1 MRKIAVISQKGGVGK
16 TTTSMNLAH
25 ALALSG
31 KKVLLIDMDPQANL
45 STSLGIHGNDV
56 KGIAAVLLE
65 NESIEEHIISVKD
78 MLDLVP
84 AGGKLGELEFLADGG
99 SRRGFLLEQATE
111 KLSEKYDFLLI
122 DCPPSAGLLGMNAM
136 LAVNELLIPV
146 SSDYLSMQGLSRLLG
161 IIQHVEEKL
170 NRNSKKW
177 IVITRYHQRRRLAKE
192 VREKLLGYFPDRV
205 LDTPIRESVALAES
219 PSFGVSIFDYKKLS
233 FGAQDYLSLA
243 KDLVQKEVKPE
254 SKTMVRKSKKK
265 LEVTE

>member
-31 KKVLLIDMDPQANL
+31 KKVLLVDMDPQANL
-45 STSLGIHGNDV
+45 STSLGIHGSEV
-56 KGIAAVLLE
+56 KGVAAVLLE
-65 NESIEEHIISVKD
+65 NEPIASHIAPLKEN
-78 MLDLVP
+78 LDLIP
-84 AGGKLGELEFLADGG
+84 AGGKLGELEFLSDGG
-99 SRRGFLLEQATE
+99 SSRGFLLEQAI
-111 KLSEKYDFLLI
+111 KGLSESYDFLII

-161 IIQHVEEKL
+161 IVQHIEEKL
-170 NRNSKKW
+170 NRSSKKW
-177 IVITRYHQRRRLAKE
+177 IVITRYHRRRRLANE
-192 VREKLLGYFPDRV
+192 VRNKLLNYFPGRV

-219 PSFGVSIFDYKKLS
+219 PSYGVSIFDYKKLS

-243 KDLVQKEVKPE
+243 RDIVLKGQAV
-254 SKTMVRKSKKK
+254 
-265 LEVTE
+265 

>member
-1 MRKIAVISQKGGVGK
+1 MRRVAIISQKGGVGK

-45 STSLGIHGNDV
+45 SISLGIHGNEV

-65 NESIEEHIISVKD
+65 KESIEDHIVSLKEN
-78 MLDLVP
+78 MDLIP
-84 AGGKLGELEFLADGG
+84 AGGKLGELEFLSAGG
-99 SRRGFLLEQATE
+99 SKRGFLLEKAT
-111 KLSEKYDFLLI
+111 KNISKQYDFLLI

-161 IIQHVEEKL
+161 IIQNVEERLK
-170 NRNSKKW
+170 RSTKKW
-177 IVITRYHQRRRLAKE
+177 IVVTRYQKRRRLAKE
-192 VREKLLGYFPDRV
+192 VREKLLGYFPGRV
-205 LDTPIRESVALAES
+205 LETPIRESVALAES

-233 FGAQDYLSLA
+233 YGAQDYLSLA
-243 KDLVQKEVKPE
+243 KDLVLKDAAA
-254 SKTMVRKSKKK
+254 
-265 LEVTE
+265 

>member
-45 STSLGIHGNDV
+45 STSLGIHGNEI
-56 KGIAAVLLE
+56 KGIAAVLLGKE
-65 NESIEEHIISVKD
+65 AIESHIIELKEN
-78 MLDLVP
+78 LDLIP
-84 AGGKLGELEFLADGG
+84 AGGKLGELEFLSDGG
-99 SRRGFLLEQATE
+99 STRGFLLEQAIKSLTRN
-111 KLSEKYDFLLI
+111 YDFLLI

-161 IIQHVEEKL
+161 IIQHIEEKL
-170 NRNSKKW
+170 KRSSKKW
-177 IVITRYHQRRRLAKE
+177 IVITRFHRRRRLAKE
-192 VREKLLGYFPDRV
+192 VREKLLVYFPGRV

-219 PSFGVSIFDYKKLS
+219 PSYGVSIFEYKKLS
-233 FGAQDYLSLA
+233 YGAQDYLSLA
-243 KDLVQKEVKPE
+243 KDIVAKD
-254 SKTMVRKSKKK
+254 RAA
-265 LEVTE
+265 

>member
-56 KGIAAVLLE
+56 KGIAAVLLKDE
-65 NESIEEHIISVKD
+65 PLIDHIVSMKSGV
-78 MLDLVP
+78 DLVP
-84 AGGKLGELEFLADGG
+84 AGGKLGELEFLSSGG
-99 SRRGFLLEQATE
+99 SKRGFLLEQATASIN
-111 KLSEKYDFLLI
+111 KKYDFLLI

-136 LAVNELLIPV
+136 LAVDELLIPV

-161 IIQHVEEKL
+161 IVQHVEDKL
-170 NRNSKKW
+170 QRTTKKW
-177 IVITRYHQRRRLAKE
+177 IVLTRYYRRRRLAKE
-192 VREKLLGYFPDRV
+192 VREKLLRYFPGRV
-205 LDTPIRESVALAES
+205 LNTPIRESVALAES
-219 PSFGVSIFDYKKLS
+219 PSYGLSIFDYKKLS

-243 KDLVQKEVKPE
+243 QDLV
-254 SKTMVRKSKKK
+254 SKDRAA
-265 LEVTE
+265 